1 LKIENLIEMSLR
13 SRKERQ
19 IIEYQTAEYAASKGN
34 FTVDE
39 L

>member
-1 LKIENLIEMSLR
+1 MNLK
-13 SRKERQ
+13 SRRKRQ

-34 FTVDE
+34 ITVDE